1 MKELFI
7 SLASNR
13 SKDVQKQKDILV
25 NKLKQLELRHK
36 HHTVLDL
43 EQKIKV
49 ICHQIDFT
57 EANEKL
63 DFVKQK
69 YFETSHLNCY
79 FPNCLRTKELLF
91 YLGWNQVHFH
101 NEGVDEAIDLNF
113 IQDSMENR
121 HLIWKKWESIWI
133 RYYLW
138 NLWINKREVLI
149 NP

>member
-69 YFETSHLNCY
+69 YFETSRLNCY

-91 YLGWNQVHFH
+91 YLG
-101 NEGVDEAIDLNF
+101 
-113 IQDSMENR
+113 
-121 HLIWKKWESIWI
+121 
-133 RYYLW
+133 
-138 NLWINKREVLI
+138 
-149 NP
+149 